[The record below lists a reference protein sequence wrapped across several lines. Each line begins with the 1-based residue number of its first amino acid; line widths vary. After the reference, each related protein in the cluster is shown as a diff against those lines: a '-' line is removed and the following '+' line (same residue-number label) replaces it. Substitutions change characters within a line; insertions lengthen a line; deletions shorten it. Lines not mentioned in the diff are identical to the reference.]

1 MEHLEGRQSIYAAL
15 QARQRRI
22 DVILIGHGSHV
33 DKLEEVI
40 ALAMEQGVPIQH
52 VDRAQLD
59 AIAHGA
65 THGGIVA
72 VCSAKPRLGGEQL
85 VAFVEKLREPALLL
99 LLEGVEDARNLG
111 FTIRSAEALGAH
123 AILVKKHLWDLD
135 ATEVGR
141 PSAGALERLPL
152 AQIEGVGPL
161 KALQKMG
168 VQLVGCL
175 AGARRTIYDVNFTQP
190 TIVAIGGEKRGLSGA
205 VREICDCFA
214 TIPTLGEAT
223 SLSLSHAASVVLAEA
238 MRQRLERTKRKR
250 SDRIEEPPATAGK
263 LRRDGAKEDAKG
275 IQE

>member
-1 MEHLEGRQSIYAAL
+1 MEHVEGRQSIFAAL

-22 DVILIGHGSHV
+22 DVILVGHNAHV

-40 ALAMEQGVPIQH
+40 ALATEQSVPIQH

-59 AIAHGA
+59 AMAHGS

-72 VCSAKPRLGGEQL
+72 VCSAKPRLRGEELLQ
-85 VAFVEKLREPALLL
+85 FVEKLREPALLL

-123 AILVKKHLWDLD
+123 ALLVKKHLWDLD
-135 ATEVGR
+135 AVEIAR
-141 PSAGALERLPL
+141 PSAGAIERLPL
-152 AQIEGVGPL
+152 AQIDEVGPL
-161 KALQKMG
+161 RALQKTG

-175 AGARRTIYDVNFTQP
+175 AGARRTIYDVDFTQP

-214 TIPTLGEAT
+214 TIPTVGDAT
-223 SLSLSHAASVVLAEA
+223 SLSLSHAASVVLSEA
-238 MRQRLERTKRKR
+238 MRQRFVRKR
-250 SDRIEEPPATAGK
+250 ENQEP
-263 LRRDGAKEDAKG
+263 RRREGAKRE
-275 IQE
+275 I

>member
-15 QARQRRI
+15 HARQRRI

-40 ALAMEQGVPIQH
+40 ALAAEQGVPIQH
-52 VDRAQLD
+52 VDRVQLD

-65 THGGIVA
+65 MHGGVVA
-72 VCSAKPRLGGEQL
+72 VCSGKPRLQGPQL
-85 VAFVEKLREPALLL
+85 IQLVEKLREPALLL

-123 AILVKKHLWDLD
+123 AVLVKKHLWDLD
-135 ATEVGR
+135 AVEVAR
-141 PSAGALERLPL
+141 PSAGAFERLAL
-152 AQIEGVGPL
+152 AQIDGVGPL

-168 VQLVGCL
+168 IQLVGCL

-205 VREICDCFA
+205 VRDICDCFA
-214 TIPTLGEAT
+214 TIPTRGEAM

-238 MRQRLERTKRKR
+238 MRQRLIR
-250 SDRIEEPPATAGK
+250 S
-263 LRRDGAKEDAKG
+263 
-275 IQE
+275 